1 MTEKTEKIE
10 KTGKT
15 EKRSARSH
23 LRRYLLLS
31 LGLSIMALG
40 IAFSIRS
47 GLGTTPI
54 STLPLV
60 LSLIAPLS
68 VGTTTILMN
77 LSFVVAQILILRKRF
92 EPVQLLQVPAAFLF
106 GFLIDVGLWV
116 LHGVNYSAYWQQ
128 WVLVLIGIVF
138 VGFGVACQITAN
150 TLTLAGEGIVL
161 AISNSL
167 IRHFGAKTYLLFGS
181 LKITFDVSLVILSA
195 LLSLLFLHELAG
207 VREGTVLAAVGVGF
221 VARHL
226 ITLLRPLE
234 RWLRG

>member
-1 MTEKTEKIE
+1 MTEKTAQ
-10 KTGKT
+10 
-15 EKRSARSH
+15 RSATSH

-31 LGLSIMALG
+31 LGLSTMALG

-68 VGTTTILMN
+68 VGTMTILMN
-77 LSFVVAQILILRKRF
+77 LSFIVAQILILRKRF

-116 LHGVNYSAYWQQ
+116 LRGIAYSAYWQQ

-161 AISNSL
+161 AISNTL

-181 LKITFDVSLVILSA
+181 LKIIFDVSLVVVSAILA
-195 LLSLLFLHELAG
+195 LIFLHELAG

-226 ITLLRPLE
+226 ITLLSPLE